1 MKNNSSFSKS
11 KSEIFIE
18 YQSAYNNIEDEWN
31 DIKTLISRTYKTN
44 IRNIKDTIAKKKM
57 LNKKANVESLSLS
70 IDIMKTE
77 YTNEIQGLYKKVEIK
92 KVEIIKVYKKRFD
105 DLIYF
110 FQTGKKKYEPGS
122 IEYIRETLKEDQEKL
137 DNFKTRLSSKVKEYN
152 SHLKV
157 FTEAK
162 KNHNLRIK
170 KDLFKIKQMED
181 KVKEEQDQMLMK
193 LKVEQRRIK
202 REKVQNEA
210 EISNIREQMELETE
224 QQLND
229 MEKDKRRIEMLLK
242 KMENF
247 VSIKTEEDKKNVAS
261 FKRTKRVID
270 RDILNLKKW
279 NTGILL
285 QAKIFFN
292 LYDIPNLIDIKKVYK
307 KNLKRYHPDTN
318 GVTSYAEKELYK
330 KRLEQNIHFYR
341 VIKKELTGE

>member
-1 MKNNSSFSKS
+1 
-11 KSEIFIE
+11 
-18 YQSAYNNIEDEWN
+18 
-31 DIKTLISRTYKTN
+31 
-44 IRNIKDTIAKKKM
+44 M
-57 LNKKANVESLSLS
+57 LNKKANIESLSLS

-77 YTNEIQGLYKKVEIK
+77 YTNEIQDLYKKVEIK
-92 KVEIIKVYKKRFD
+92 KVDLIKIYKKRFD

-162 KNHNLRIK
+162 KTHNLRIK
-170 KDLFKIKQMED
+170 KDLFKIKQMEN
-181 KVKEEQDQMLMK
+181 KVKQEQDQMLMK

-229 MEKDKRRIEMLLK
+229 MEKDKRRIEILLK
-242 KMENF
+242 KMESF

-279 NTGILL
+279 NTGALL

-292 LYDIPNLIDIKKVYK
+292 LYDIPDLADIKRVYK
-307 KNLKRYHPDTN
+307 KNLKRYHPDTS
-318 GVTSYAEKELYK
+318 GVTSHTEKELYK
-330 KRLEQNIHFYR
+330 KRLEQNIYFYR
-341 VIKKELTGE
+341 IIKKELIGE

>member
-1 MKNNSSFSKS
+1 LKNNSSFSKS